1 MLNCFYGSY
10 CLIQSFN
17 YFYTDAVFKN
27 AKDSKEADIIGCIK
41 NWMRHAEARYK
52 NKYKHQI

>member
-1 MLNCFYGSY
+1 MLNCFYGLY

-17 YFYTDAVFKN
+17 YLYIDAVFKN
-27 AKDSKEADIIGCIK
+27 AKDSKESDIIACIK

-52 NKYKHQI
+52 NK